1 MNCGSWPIPHG
12 RKAVVHGVTPLWVS
26 VLREFAEAN
35 GIEVVGAAGEDDSAL
50 QLVLECKPDLFVT
63 EIASGDRGDALE
75 IVRKVRPL
83 DQSLKIIV
91 IGQGEEHG
99 NITAAVAAGA
109 DVYVFKNADPADVA
123 AALRHAFGQPFY
135 FHRLQLVSAPP
146 AHGHEEQ
153 KNTRQ
158 TRLVSLTKRELEI
171 LQLVSEGHTNA
182 TMASMLW
189 LTEQTIK
196 FHLSNLY
203 RKLDVANRT
212 EAARWARNNG
222 ALAPAAAKAV

>member
-1 MNCGSWPIPHG
+1 M
-12 RKAVVHGVTPLWVS
+12 KAVVHGVTPLWVR

-35 GIEVVGAAGEDDSAL
+35 GIEVVGVAGKDGSAL
-50 QLVLECKPDLFVT
+50 HLILDRKPDLFIV
-63 EIASGDRGDALE
+63 ELAGSDLGDDLE
-75 IVRKVRPL
+75 IVRKARHLHP
-83 DQSLKIIV
+83 SLKIIV
-91 IGQGEEHG
+91 IGEGEDRDDIAG
-99 NITAAVAAGA
+99 AVGAGA

-123 AALRHAFGQPFY
+123 ASIRHAFGRPFY
-135 FHRLQLVSAPP
+135 FHPLQLVAASPATGSEEHENICQAP
-146 AHGHEEQ
+146 
-153 KNTRQ
+153 
-158 TRLVSLTKRELEI
+158 LVSLTKRELEI

-212 EAARWARNNG
+212 EAARWARNSG
-222 ALAPAAAKAV
+222 ALAPAAANAV